1 MEKKKKAEQIST
13 RNYANVRED
22 WQNMTTREF
31 GLTVYLQAGG
41 VSYFSIHF
49 AFIYMAPADN
59 SSHLEEFYIVR

>member
-1 MEKKKKAEQIST
+1 
-13 RNYANVRED
+13 
-22 WQNMTTREF
+22 MTTREF

-41 VSYFSIHF
+41 VWYFSIHF

>member
-1 MEKKKKAEQIST
+1 MEKKKKQSKFQLAIMQMCVKID
-13 RNYANVRED
+13 R
-22 WQNMTTREF
+22 TREF

-41 VSYFSIHF
+41 VWYFSIHF